1 MGKPNSEY
9 NIQHRLAGVGFCI
22 RKELYYTE
30 YIGVL
35 SKPSELKYLSSWRK
49 GHQLRLPQ

>member
-1 MGKPNSEY
+1 MGKPNSESST
-9 NIQHRLAGVGFCI
+9 QHRVIDVGYWI
-22 RKELYYTE
+22 HQELYYTE

-35 SKPSELKYLSSWRK
+35 SKPGELKYLSSRRK

>member
-1 MGKPNSEY
+1 MGKPNSESSTHY
-9 NIQHRLAGVGFCI
+9 RFTDNDYWIHQ
-22 RKELYYTE
+22 ELYYTE

-35 SKPSELKYLSSWRK
+35 SKPGELKYLSSRRK